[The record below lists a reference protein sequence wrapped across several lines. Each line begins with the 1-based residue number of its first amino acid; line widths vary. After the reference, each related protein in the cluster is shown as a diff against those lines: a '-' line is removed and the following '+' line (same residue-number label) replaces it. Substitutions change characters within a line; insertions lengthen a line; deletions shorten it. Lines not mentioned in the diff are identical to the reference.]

1 MCLRLRSKKMAGLS
15 LPRQTA
21 ATGLSTSKMVRIGP
35 MTRAKF
41 PLNRRELMAGF
52 GATALGPALPSSAS
66 AQAPVPV
73 ALQAKADVLRLRPGG
88 PDTPVWSLAGPDL
101 RFRRGESLDVSFVN
115 DLPAPAL
122 PTWRGIGPATAEP
135 LTARPPIPAGA
146 KESFQIPLRY
156 AGTFLCDLRLPGDTQ
171 ARPSRA
177 RALIVQEKEP
187 VAVDRDEVLLIEDWR
202 LRPDGTAMVPGTDPG
217 DAASVYTVNGRL
229 SPDFTFR
236 LHERL
241 RLRFINGCQ
250 RAVIAVKLEG
260 VEVRVMAI
268 DSQPAEPFAARNGAL
283 LLPPGGRVD
292 AFVDVIAAAGSAS
305 PILLH
310 DGKEAR
316 PIGRLLVSSEPPVRA
331 APLPPA
337 APLPSNGLPAQLDLK
352 NALRVD
358 LALGGASTDW
368 ITPATFVASAAPAF
382 RAKKG
387 RVVVLALNN
396 LAAITTVFH
405 LHGHHFRLLDRLD
418 DGWKPFW
425 LDTLAIE
432 PGQTHRIAFAAETAG
447 RWLIESVATDWA
459 APRLVRWYAVE

>member
-1 MCLRLRSKKMAGLS
+1 
-15 LPRQTA
+15 
-21 ATGLSTSKMVRIGP
+21 MVRIGP
-35 MTRAKF
+35 MARAIF
-41 PLNRRELMAGF
+41 PLDRRGLIAGL
-52 GATALGPALPSSAS
+52 GAAALGSALPSRAS
-66 AQAPVPV
+66 AQGRVSV

-88 PDTPVWSLAGPDL
+88 PDTAVWSLAGPSL
-101 RFRRGESLDVSFVN
+101 HFRRGETLEAVFAN
-115 DLPAPAL
+115 DLPVRAI
-122 PTWRGIGPATAEP
+122 PTWRGIGTASAEP

-156 AGTFLCDLRLPGDTQ
+156 AGTFLSDLRLLGDGQ
-171 ARPSRA
+171 PHPSRT

-187 VAVDRDEVLLIEDWR
+187 VTVDHDEVLLIEDWR
-202 LRPDGTAMVPGTDPG
+202 LRPDGTAMAPGTDPG
-217 DAASVYTVNGRL
+217 DAAAVYTVNGRL

-236 LHERL
+236 LNERL

-250 RAVIAVKLEG
+250 RAVVAVKLEG

-268 DSQPAEPFAARNGAL
+268 DGQPAEPFVARNGAL

-292 AFVDVIAAAGSAS
+292 AFVDVTAPVGSAS
-305 PILLH
+305 AILLH

-316 PIGRLLVSSEPPVRA
+316 PIGRLIVSSEPPVRA

-337 APLPSNGLPAQLDLK
+337 PPLPSNGLPAQLDLK

-358 LALGGASTDW
+358 LTLGVPADW
-368 ITPATFVASAAPAF
+368 VTPANFAASAPPAF
-382 RAKKG
+382 RTRAG
-387 RVVVLALNN
+387 RVVVLALTNR
-396 LAAITTVFH
+396 AAIATVFH

-432 PGQTHRIAFAAETAG
+432 PGQTQRIAFAAENAG
-447 RWLIESVATDWA
+447 RWLIESAATDWA